1 MPQQPTQ
8 QTPRRSTDNSPSA
21 QGATLWS
28 WQEIRRGTLLRMV
41 INLVQ
46 YAVAIVLLILAV
58 VVLVRSFIDFID
70 SPSGY
75 PQTLVSAV
83 DGVLVVIILVDI
95 LRTVLTHL
103 EGWGFP
109 FRPFLVIGIIAAV
122 RDILAVSTRL
132 TLSPGGTGGGQAS
145 LPQSLFELGTS
156 AGVVLVLALALLLTR
171 GQAVGDEPTGSAA
184 SD

>member
-1 MPQQPTQ
+1 M
-8 QTPRRSTDNSPSA
+8 D
-21 QGATLWS
+21 
-28 WQEIRRGTLLRMV
+28 LL
-41 INLVQ
+41 Q
-46 YAVAIVLLILAV
+46 YGVAIVLLVLAV
-58 VVLVRSFIDFID
+58 VVLVRSFVDFIS

-95 LRTVLTHL
+95 MRTVLTHL

-132 TLSPGGTGGGQAS
+132 TLSSGNVSAGGAS
-145 LPQSLFELGTS
+145 IPQSLFELGTS
-156 AGVVLVLALALLLTR
+156 AGVVLILALALLLTR
-171 GQAVGDEPTGSAA
+171 DQKVDSDVGVHALPVE
-184 SD
+184 

>member
-1 MPQQPTQ
+1 
-8 QTPRRSTDNSPSA
+8 
-21 QGATLWS
+21 
-28 WQEIRRGTLLRMV
+28 MV
-41 INLVQ
+41 IDLVQ
-46 YAVAIVLLILAV
+46 YGVAAVLVVLAV
-58 VVLVRSFIDFID
+58 VVLVRSFVDFLA
-70 SPSGY
+70 SPGGY

-132 TLSPGGTGGGQAS
+132 TLSSGGSTS
-145 LPQSLFELGTS
+145 QSLLELATS
-156 AGVVLVLALALLLTR
+156 AAVVLVLAIALLLTR
-171 GQAVGDEPTGSAA
+171 GQSAGADGA
-184 SD
+184 SA

>member
-1 MPQQPTQ
+1 MPRQPTHPTQ
-8 QTPRRSTDNSPSA
+8 PRSVDNPAGLRSRT
-21 QGATLWS
+21 TWS
-28 WQEIRRGTLLRMV
+28 WEELRRGTLLRIV

-46 YAVAIVLLILAV
+46 YAVAIVLLMLAV
-58 VVLVRSFIDFID
+58 VVLLRSFIDFVG
-70 SPSGY
+70 SPGGY

-132 TLSPGGTGGGQAS
+132 TLSPGGGGSSQVS

-156 AGVVLVLALALLLTR
+156 AGVVLVLAVALLLTR
-171 GQAVGDEPTGSAA
+171 GQAVGDETVGSEAA
-184 SD
+184 G